1 MIQRRSGRPSSDTR
15 RQKFAAFRRR
25 PRKKWVVF
33 PAFQFRSQICPRLNS
48 LLRPERRG
56 TFGYLNWG
64 LVMGPAYPPD
74 SKQEFLEQQGCLDET
89 LLADEE
95 FTDDEHSDDNVSLLE
110 ENARLRGIVVRL
122 TGIILRSIADRG

>member
-1 MIQRRSGRPSSDTR
+1 
-15 RQKFAAFRRR
+15 
-25 PRKKWVVF
+25 
-33 PAFQFRSQICPRLNS
+33 
-48 LLRPERRG
+48 
-56 TFGYLNWG
+56 
-64 LVMGPAYPPD
+64 MGPAYPPD